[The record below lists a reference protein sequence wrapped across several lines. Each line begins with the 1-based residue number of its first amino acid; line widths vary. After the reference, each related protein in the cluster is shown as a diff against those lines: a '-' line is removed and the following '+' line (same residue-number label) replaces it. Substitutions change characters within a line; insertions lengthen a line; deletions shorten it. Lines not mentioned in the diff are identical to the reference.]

1 MLFFYISGII
11 MVYVQDT
18 EISRIRN

>member
-1 MLFFYISGII
+1 MLFLYISGII
-11 MVYVQDT
+11 MVYAQDT